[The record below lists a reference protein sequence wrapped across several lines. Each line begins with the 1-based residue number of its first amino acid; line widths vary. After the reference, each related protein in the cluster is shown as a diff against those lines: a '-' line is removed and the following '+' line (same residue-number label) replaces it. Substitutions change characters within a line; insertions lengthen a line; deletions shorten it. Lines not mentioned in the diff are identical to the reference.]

1 MGKLIPMRQAYG
13 EALVELGAVNSD
25 VIVLSADV
33 SSSDF
38 SSLFEARFPDR
49 FFNVGIAEPC
59 LVDVAAGLA
68 RAGKIPFANTFAFLF
83 ALRAA
88 EQVRTSVCFSN
99 ANVKLAATYA
109 GVSDSFDGPT
119 HHAITDLAVM
129 RALPN
134 MTIVVP
140 ADAREVRQAVP
151 AAAAWQGPVYL
162 RLCRNEMPDLP
173 GAEHPS
179 ASLRTGPFEIGRV
192 VELRAGGDLTL
203 IGIGIMVGRC
213 LDAAD
218 VLAREGI
225 QARVLQVHT
234 LKPLHTLAIISAARE
249 TGAIVTAE
257 EHSIIGGLGGAVLE
271 TLAEAHPVP
280 VVRVGIRDRFAET
293 GPYLALLERMGLG
306 VTNIV
311 AAARRALEA
320 KRSFQI
326 TL

>member
-13 EALVELGAVNSD
+13 EALVELGAVNPD
-25 VIVLSADV
+25 IVVLSADV

-38 SSLFEARFPDR
+38 SSLFETRFPDR

-68 RAGKIPFANTFAFLF
+68 MVGKIPFANTFAFLF

-88 EQVRTSVCFSN
+88 EQVRTSVCFAN
-99 ANVKLAATYA
+99 TNVKLAATYA

-119 HHAITDLAVM
+119 HHAITDLALM

-134 MTIVVP
+134 LTVIVP

-151 AAAAWQGPVYL
+151 AIAAWQGPVYL
-162 RLCRNEMPDLP
+162 RLCRNEIPDLF
-173 GAEHPS
+173 GVEH
-179 ASLRTGPFEIGRV
+179 PFEIGRIV
-192 VELRAGGDLTL
+192 GLRAGDDLTL
-203 IGIGIMVGRC
+203 IGIGIMAGRC

-225 QARVLQVHT
+225 QARVLLVHT
-234 LKPLHTLAIISAARE
+234 LKPLDTQAIVSAASQ
-249 TGAIVTAE
+249 TGAIVTVE
-257 EHSIIGGLGGAVLE
+257 EHSVIGGLGAAVLE
-271 TLAEAHPVP
+271 TLAETHPVP

-293 GPYLALLERMGLG
+293 GPYVPLLERMGLG
-306 VTNIV
+306 VPHIV
-311 AAARRALEA
+311 NAARRALKA
-320 KRSFQI
+320 KR
-326 TL
+326 